1 MSEENF
7 MSINV
12 NIYQVADFY
21 ADVFQVEDTDKM
33 IDSND
38 TLDPDVII
46 FNNELN
52 RFDKLKENGQV
63 EIEKMTKDFSQI
75 QTHDMI

>member
-21 ADVFQVEDTDKM
+21 ADVFQVEDNDRM

-38 TLDPDVII
+38 TLDPDVIV

-63 EIEKMTKDFSQI
+63 EIEKMTKDFSQF

>member
-1 MSEENF
+1 MSEENP
-7 MSINV
+7 MSINI

-21 ADVFQVEDTDKM
+21 ADVFQVEDNDEM
-33 IDSND
+33 IDSES

-46 FNNELN
+46 FNNDLN

-75 QTHDMI
+75 QTHKII

>member
-7 MSINV
+7 MSVNV

-21 ADVFQVEDTDKM
+21 ADVFQVEDTDRL
-33 IDSND
+33 IDSNN

>member
-46 FNNELN
+46 FNDELN